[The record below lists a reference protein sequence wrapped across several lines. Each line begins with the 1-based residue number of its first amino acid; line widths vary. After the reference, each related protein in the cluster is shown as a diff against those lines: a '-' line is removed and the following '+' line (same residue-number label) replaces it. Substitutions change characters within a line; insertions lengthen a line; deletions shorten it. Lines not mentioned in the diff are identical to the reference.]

1 MSAAISPNQSILE
14 VNKEERKDS
23 EMEDALNKEEKE
35 DRINTKLCD
44 SPYTRQLNEEMDI
57 LDEFTLEDLACKPC
71 DEEEA
76 DKPKQIWKPLKPTVK
91 EVEEHNLTHLPSRN
105 WCIVCV
111 KGKAKDDPH
120 KRNIKQDEEQEI
132 PIVSIDY
139 MFMESMEARVKAK
152 S

>member
-1 MSAAISPNQSILE
+1 LSAAISPNQSILE

-23 EMEDALNKEEKE
+23 EMEDALNKEENE
-35 DRINTKLCD
+35 NRINTKLCD
-44 SPYTRQLNEEMDI
+44 SPYTRQLNEEIDI

-91 EVEEHNLTHLPSRN
+91 EVEEHNLTHLPFRN
-105 WCIVCV
+105 WCIFCV
-111 KGKAKDDPH
+111 KGKSKDDPH
-120 KRNIKQDEEQEI
+120 RRRIKQDEEQEV

-139 MFMESMEARVKAK
+139 MFMESRESRIKRK
-152 S
+152 